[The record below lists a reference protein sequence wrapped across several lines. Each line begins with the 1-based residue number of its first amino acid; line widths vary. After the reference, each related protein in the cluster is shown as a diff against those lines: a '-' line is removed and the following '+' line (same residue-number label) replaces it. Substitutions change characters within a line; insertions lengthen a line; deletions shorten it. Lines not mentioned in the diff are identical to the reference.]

1 MNIAQVLNE
10 TKQLLFF
17 NGWIEHK
24 GKCRLNTVKDVLF
37 RINSSFLTLDRLKM
51 LNKKCVEQYEA
62 YEQDLQRNSD
72 IITFWSP
79 TVFEYYMSFSNLYT
93 CLICAQDRI
102 PELLIRIEGY
112 KGNPHSSLADAVK
125 KLNNYTSVPK
135 NILDL
140 ILEYWES
147 GGKSL
152 RDFRNLDQHFVS
164 IVDRTYLI
172 IANKRRLHV
181 VLPDNPQV
189 KSSKKLTFDKDIDAL
204 QYFWDEHF
212 RLAKLLDKIGK
223 EFYGKP
229 KTFGQGMVI
238 GHEGSLEPKD
248 KPYTSSLFLLST
260 DQKQRAGYEMIV
272 SPERS
277 VSMIIHQDKN
287 KDA

>member
-1 MNIAQVLNE
+1 
-10 TKQLLFF
+10 
-17 NGWIEHK
+17 
-24 GKCRLNTVKDVLF
+24 
-37 RINSSFLTLDRLKM
+37 M

-79 TVFEYYMSFSNLYT
+79 TVLEYYMSFSNIST
-93 CLICAQDRI
+93 CLVCAQNKI
-102 PELLIRIEGY
+102 PELLIRIEDY
-112 KGNPHSSLADAVK
+112 EGNPQNSLVDAIK
-125 KLNNYTSVPK
+125 KLKNYTSVPK
-135 NILDL
+135 KILDL
-140 ILEYWES
+140 VIEYWES
-147 GGKSL
+147 GGKRL
-152 RDFRNLDQHFVS
+152 RDFRDLDQHFVS

-172 IANKRRLHV
+172 TTNKRRLHV
-181 VLPDNPQV
+181 VLPDNPQE
-189 KSSKKLTFDKDIDAL
+189 KSSKKLIFDEDIDAL

-212 RLAKLLDKIGK
+212 RLVELLDKIGK
-223 EFYGKP
+223 EFYGIP

-260 DQKQRAGYEMIV
+260 NQKQRAGYEMIV

-277 VSMIIHQDKN
+277 VSMVIHQDKI